1 MTAMNA
7 PVYEVNPESGFYK
20 AHAQKRANISKV
32 NKILGDIENYLGIP
46 EETFIYYD
54 AARFGFF
61 GSSDEYKMYKE
72 MLKKNPDSNGVYLF
86 KKTTPEFKY
95 VTELMKQVDELRNV
109 VSPFSAH
116 DIFGMNNIKASQ
128 WVGDRMFVSVVD
140 GEYTNEYVNERKAAN
155 EVGEVEVAN
164 AGGTYFKRVE
174 TFKVEPVMDVS
185 YVEYLKLVTAQLEEI
200 EKKEAK

>member
-1 MTAMNA
+1 MNA
-7 PVYEVNPESGFYK
+7 PVYEVNPESEFYK
-20 AHAQKRANISKV
+20 SHAQKRANISKV
-32 NKILGDIENYLGIP
+32 NKLISDIENYLGIT
-46 EETFIYYD
+46 EETFVYYN

-61 GSSDEYKMYKE
+61 GSSDGYEMYKDN
-72 MLKKNPDSNGVYLF
+72 LKKNPDRNGVYLF

-95 VTELMKQVDELRNV
+95 VKEIMEQVDALKNV
-109 VSPFSAH
+109 VDPFSAH